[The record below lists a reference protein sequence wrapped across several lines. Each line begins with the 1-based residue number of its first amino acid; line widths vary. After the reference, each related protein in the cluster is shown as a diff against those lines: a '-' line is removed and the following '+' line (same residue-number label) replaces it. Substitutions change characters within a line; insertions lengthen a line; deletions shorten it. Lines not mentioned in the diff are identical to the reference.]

1 MTSSHVGR
9 QFPGTLAS
17 VVTLAAVLATLACS
31 GGDSKPRPVNLQA
44 CAPEDSATWLAVLAY
59 IKASSPYP
67 QRFLSP
73 SGTDS
78 SLPDIGVLALQEKGP
93 TYFFPP
99 DSAQRL
105 KVRKKM
111 DDVGPFT
118 TLLVAWH
125 GKHRDTDTSMVVR
138 LGGTYI
144 GGPHN
149 AEPGTPRAFRFGCD
163 QGKWRLRAT
172 TEEKKS

>member
-1 MTSSHVGR
+1 MLISRVHRNFLGL
-9 QFPGTLAS
+9 LAGWIL
-17 VVTLAAVLATLACS
+17 VVTLVTTAACS
-31 GGDSKPRPVNLQA
+31 GGDSKPRPVNLRA

-59 IKASSPYP
+59 VKAASPYP

-78 SLPDIGVLALQEKGP
+78 SLPDVGVLALQEKGP

-111 DDVGPFT
+111 LDVGPYT

-125 GKHRDTDTSMVVR
+125 GSHRETDTSLVVR

-149 AEPGTPRAFRFGCD
+149 AEPGIPRAFHFGCD
-163 QGKWRLRAT
+163 NGRWRLRAT

>member
-1 MTSSHVGR
+1 MISSRVHRNFLGLV
-9 QFPGTLAS
+9 TAS
-17 VVTLAAVLATLACS
+17 IVVVTLVTAAACS
-31 GGDSKPRPVNLQA
+31 GDSKPRPVNLRA

-59 IKASSPYP
+59 VKAASPYP

-78 SLPDIGVLALQEKGP
+78 SLPDVGVLALQEKGP

-111 DDVGPFT
+111 LDVGPYT

-125 GKHRDTDTSMVVR
+125 GSHRETDTSLVVR

-149 AEPGTPRAFRFGCD
+149 AEQGIPRAFRFGCD
-163 QGKWRLRAT
+163 NGRWRLRAT